1 MPGFDR
7 RLIEQFDWLLLGLSL
22 ALAGVGL
29 LAVYSATYTGPD
41 QPSPIVI
48 RQLVW
53 VGVGLGGMGVA
64 FAVNYRS
71 LERWAYVIYAA
82 ALVLLL
88 LVPVLGSM
96 SGGVR
101 RWIQFGGFSL
111 QPAEFVK
118 IGLIL
123 VLARLY
129 HRTEPPAG
137 YRIRD
142 ILLPGAFVAVPA
154 GLILLQPNLGTAVTL
169 GLLFLSVTFAA
180 GIRLRALAVLGV
192 VGSSALPFVWAY
204 MKPYQQR
211 RVLSFL
217 QPDLDPLGAGYHII
231 QSKVAVG
238 SGMVWGKGFLLGTQT
253 RLDFLPEK
261 HTDFIFAVLAEEW
274 GFVGAVA
281 LLALYGGLLVRLL
294 VVAANARE
302 RFGLLLT
309 VGVVG
314 IVFWQLV
321 INLGMNVGLL
331 PVVGVPLPLLSYGGS
346 SLVTVMLGLGLA
358 LNVSTRRLLHGG
370 GSTRLRRSL

>member
-1 MPGFDR
+1 MPAFDQ
-7 RLIEQFDWLLLGLSL
+7 RLIERFDWLLLGLSL
-22 ALAGVGL
+22 ALAGTGL
-29 LAVYSATYTGPD
+29 LAVYSATYTGSD
-41 QPSPIVI
+41 QPSPIAS

-53 VGVGLGGMGVA
+53 VCVGLVGMGVA
-64 FAVNYRS
+64 FAVNYRA

-118 IGLIL
+118 IGLVL
-123 VLARLY
+123 VLAKLY
-129 HRTEPPAG
+129 HRAEPRAG

-142 ILLPGAFVAVPA
+142 ILLPSAFVAVPA

-180 GIRLRALAVLGV
+180 GLRLRALAMLGV
-192 VGSSALPFVWAY
+192 IGSSALPFVWAY

-274 GFVGAVA
+274 GFVGAVG
-281 LLALYGGLLVRLL
+281 LLTLYGGLLARLL
-294 VVAANARE
+294 AVAANARE

-314 IVFWQLV
+314 IIFWQLV

-358 LNVSTRRLLHGG
+358 LNVSTRRLLH
-370 GSTRLRRSL
+370 